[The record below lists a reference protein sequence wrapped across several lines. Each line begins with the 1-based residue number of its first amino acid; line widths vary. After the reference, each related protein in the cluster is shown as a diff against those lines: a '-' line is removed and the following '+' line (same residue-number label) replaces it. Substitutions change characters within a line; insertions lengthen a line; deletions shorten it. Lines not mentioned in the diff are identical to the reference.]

1 MNNFCSNCGKELKAG
16 ADICLHC
23 GVLLNKPSAPVKNKI
38 PGKGSSIAGMVLG
51 IVACVWAFFALVGME
66 NLPYELKYF
75 YSTAQYI
82 GYAIGYT
89 LFSFAPSI
97 VGLCLSVSSIKK
109 QKNGKNTAGLVL
121 NIIALLISVVL
132 IITILGYI

>member
-1 MNNFCSNCGKELKAG
+1 MNKYCSNCGKQLKEG

-23 GVLLNKPSAPVKNKI
+23 GVLVNKTSVPVTNKNS
-38 PGKGSSIAGMVLG
+38 GKGSSIAGMVLG

-66 NLPYELKYF
+66 NLPHELKYL
-75 YSTAQYI
+75 YSTAQYV
-82 GYAIGYT
+82 GYAVGYT